1 MFGPRGIGNRGGGGR
16 HLGLWLRGEVSV
28 GIWLGSL
35 VNGGGLGGRR
45 DDRPVRLVLA
55 AGDRLPRLLEK
66 SGHPFAAHVPA
77 LVRARLQVKL
87 SRKQR
92 RGRCTTGRSKGTC
105 LREGGRSSFFGIFLT
120 DLHTRHKIKGQPKN
134 HRLFVLVSQTAR
146 SPLAASFDEKRRRS
160 WCAVLRSL
168 HTE

>member
-92 RGRCTTGRSKGTC
+92 RGLLHHRSKGKA
-105 LREGGRSSFFGIFLT
+105 LEGRPLLLLPFFGKFSYWIFIR
-120 DLHTRHKIKGQPKN
+120 DIK
-134 HRLFVLVSQTAR
+134 
-146 SPLAASFDEKRRRS
+146 
-160 WCAVLRSL
+160 
-168 HTE
+168 